1 MGIEPR
7 QGFSALAAES
17 RELPLFVGLDGNED
31 VLVFQRLTAEHVQD
45 SLKAGAVMADRVFHK
60 FRGEGEISDWV
71 YAID

>member
-17 RELPLFVGLDGNED
+17 RELPLFVGLDRNEH

-45 SLKAGAVMADRVFHK
+45 SLEPGAVVAYRVFHK
-60 FRGEGEISDWV
+60 FRSEGEISDGI